1 MLKGKKILLAVSG
14 SIAAYKSAFFV
25 RLLIKSGAEVR
36 VVMTES
42 ATDFITPLTLATL
55 SKHKVYRDF
64 FNKETGE
71 WDSHVELGL
80 WADVMVIAP
89 ASANTL
95 SKMANGNC
103 DNLLIAT
110 YLSARCPVFFAPA
123 MDLDMHLHPSTTAN
137 IGKLESY
144 GNHQFAAE
152 DGELASGLSGVG
164 RMAEPE
170 HMIQQLEMFFQ
181 ASEKLTGKK
190 ILITSGPTHE
200 QIDAVRFIGNNS
212 SGKMGYELAL
222 NCLTQGAQVTFI
234 TGPTQHIPS
243 GENLEVIKINSAQ
256 EMYEETDA
264 HFASSDV
271 AIFAA
276 AVSDYRPKTAVGHKM
291 KKTGNGM
298 SIELVENKDI
308 AAEMGKRKTAGQIT
322 VGFALETNEEGA
334 NAQKKLEQK
343 NFDFIALN
351 SLNDE
356 GAGFSHATN
365 KVTIY
370 SRDNNP
376 KAFELKTK
384 KEVASDIVNEI
395 VEKLNA

>member
-1 MLKGKKILLAVSG
+1 MLTGKKILLAVSG

-25 RLLIKSGAEVR
+25 RLLVKSGAEVR
-36 VVMTES
+36 VVMSES

-80 WADVMVIAP
+80 WADIMVVAP

-95 SKMANGNC
+95 SKMANGAC

-123 MDLDMHLHPSTTAN
+123 MDLDMHTHPSTQAN
-137 IGKLESY
+137 ISKLQSF
-144 GNHQFAAE
+144 GNHLFAAE
-152 DGELASGLSGVG
+152 EGELASGLSGVG

-170 HMIQQLEMFFQ
+170 HMVEQLDTFFQ
-181 ASEKLTGKK
+181 SSETLNGQKV
-190 ILITSGPTHE
+190 LITSGPTHE

-212 SGKMGYELAL
+212 SGKMGYELAM
-222 NCLTQGAQVTFI
+222 NCLSNGAEVTYI
-234 TGPTQHIPS
+234 TGPTQHVPR
-243 GENLEVIKINSAQ
+243 GNNLTVLRVNSAQ
-256 EMYEETDA
+256 EMYKATDT
-264 HFASSDV
+264 HFSRCNV

-276 AVSDYRPKTAVGHKM
+276 AVSDYRPKTSIGHKM

-308 AAEMGKRKTAGQIT
+308 AAEMGKRKSKDQIT
-322 VGFALETNEEGA
+322 IGFALETNDEGP
-334 NAQKKLEQK
+334 NAKKKLEQK
-343 NFDFIALN
+343 NFDFIVLN
-351 SLNDE
+351 SLNDQ
-356 GAGFSHATN
+356 GAGFSHTTN

-370 SRDNNP
+370 SPDNNP

-395 VEKLNA
+395 VKKLNA

>member
-25 RLLIKSGAEVR
+25 RLLVKSGAQVR

-64 FNKETGE
+64 FNTASGE

-80 WADVMVIAP
+80 WADAMVVAP

-110 YLSARCPVFFAPA
+110 YLSAKCPVFFAPA
-123 MDLDMHLHPSTTAN
+123 MDLDMHLHPSTQAN
-137 IGKLESY
+137 IQKLERY
-144 GNHQFAAE
+144 GNHQIAAE
-152 DGELASGLSGVG
+152 EGELASGLSGVG

-170 HMIQQLEMFFQ
+170 HIIEQLQNFFL
-181 ASEKLTGKK
+181 ATEKLTGKS

-212 SGKMGYELAL
+212 SGKMGYELAM
-222 NCLTQGAQVTFI
+222 NCLAKGGDVTFI
-234 TGPTQHIPS
+234 TGPTQYMPTGDKLRI
-243 GENLEVIKINSAQ
+243 IKITSAQ
-256 EMYEETDA
+256 EMYEATDSY
-264 HFASSDV
+264 FPSCDV

-276 AVSDYRPKTAVGHKM
+276 AVSDYRPETALGHKM

-308 AAEMGKRKTAGQIT
+308 AAEMGKRKAEGQLT
-322 VGFALETNEEGA
+322 VGFALETNDEGG
-334 NAQKKLEQK
+334 NARKKLKQK
-343 NFDFIALN
+343 NFDFIVLN
-351 SLNDE
+351 SLNDD
-356 GAGFSHATN
+356 GAGFSHTTN

-370 SRDNNP
+370 SRNNNP
-376 KAFELKTK
+376 KAFELKSK
-384 KEVASDIVNEI
+384 KEVASDIINEI
-395 VEKLNA
+395 VEKLNV

>member
-25 RLLIKSGAEVR
+25 RLLVKNGAEVR
-36 VVMTES
+36 VLMTES

-55 SKHKVYRDF
+55 SKHQVYRDF

-80 WADVMVIAP
+80 WADVMIVAP

-103 DNLLIAT
+103 DNLVIAT

-123 MDLDMHLHPSTTAN
+123 MDLDMYLHPSTQAN
-137 IGKLESY
+137 ISKLESF
-144 GNHQFAAE
+144 GNHMIDAE
-152 DGELASGLSGVG
+152 DGELASGLAGVG

-170 HMIQQLEMFFQ
+170 HMIDHLERFFESSQ
-181 ASEKLTGKK
+181 ALAGKTV
-190 ILITSGPTHE
+190 LITSGPTHE

-212 SGKMGYELAL
+212 SGKMGYELARC
-222 NCLTQGAQVTFI
+222 CLSQSANVIFI
-234 TGPTQHIPS
+234 TGPTQHMPT
-243 GENLEVIKINSAQ
+243 GDHLKIIQVNAAQ
-256 EMYEETDA
+256 EMYEKTSQ
-264 HFASSDV
+264 HFADCDV

-276 AVSDYRPKTAVGHKM
+276 AVSDYRPKAALDHKM
-291 KKTGNGM
+291 KKTGTGM
-298 SIELVENKDI
+298 SIELIENQDI
-308 AAEMGKRKTAGQIT
+308 AAEMGKRKTKNQIT
-322 VGFALETNEEGA
+322 VGFALETNDEST

-351 SLNDE
+351 SLNDQ

-365 KVTIY
+365 QVTIF
-370 SRDNNP
+370 SRHNKP
-376 KAFELKTK
+376 KAFELKSK
-384 KEVASDIVNEI
+384 KEVASDIVHEI
-395 VEKLNA
+395 VEKLHA